1 MPVRVVTT
9 FIKADASTEDYS
21 NPEVKKV
28 YEEYVNSN
36 KIIDVQSSRSEDGL
50 VQKRTRIFAD
60 KESYDAFRIKMHQ
73 LKNSEIRKK
82 WCEEN
87 NVSVDTSVVEE

>member
-1 MPVRVVTT
+1 MPVRVVVT
-9 FIKADASTEDYS
+9 FIKADASTEDYY

-36 KIIDVQSSRSEDGL
+36 KIIDRQSSRSEDGL
-50 VQKRTRIFAD
+50 IQKRTRVFAD
-60 KESYDAFRIKMHQ
+60 KESYDAFRIRMRE
-73 LKNSEIRKK
+73 LKNAEIRKK